1 MENFTLELLFQIIG
15 IGSASGLIHKDNS
28 LLIISDNSGFLYEYK
43 MDSSQLKRH
52 QLLETTAENIPKKDK
67 SDFEAIT
74 RFGDEVYI
82 LGSGSTEKRNK
93 MMQFNTKNETTTT
106 TDLSDLY
113 SVMQSFGEIKPKDFN
128 IEGAIYNGKSWYLF
142 NRGNGKSKKN
152 ILFTIEGKNLTNEFQ
167 LLSNPFKL
175 PKINGV
181 HTSFTDAVLV
191 DTKIYFLAAAENTE
205 STYDDG
211 EVFGSIIG
219 RIDIETMKIDFTKV
233 ISNNHKFE
241 GLTVFKNSNEKIEFL
256 LCEDKDSD
264 VLETQIYKLTLDKNL
279 KN

>member
-1 MENFTLELLFQIIG
+1 M
-15 IGSASGLIHKDNS
+15 
-28 LLIISDNSGFLYEYK
+28 
-43 MDSSQLKRH
+43 
-52 QLLETTAENIPKKDK
+52 
-67 SDFEAIT
+67 
-74 RFGDEVYI
+74 
-82 LGSGSTEKRNK
+82 
-93 MMQFNTKNETTTT
+93 
-106 TDLSDLY
+106 
-113 SVMQSFGEIKPKDFN
+113 
-128 IEGAIYNGKSWYLF
+128 
-142 NRGNGKSKKN
+142 
-152 ILFTIEGKNLTNEFQ
+152 
-167 LLSNPFKL
+167 
-175 PKINGV
+175 
-181 HTSFTDAVLV
+181 
-191 DTKIYFLAAAENTE
+191 AAAENTE